1 MRIDIIKE
9 ATQNIVE
16 AAMKGKDEAKIDITD
31 LFVTPE
37 EENEVIVFLING
49 MGILSH
55 VYIDN
60 QTKRRMIYLG
70 WSHIAWLFDED

>member
-9 ATQNIVE
+9 ATQNIIE
-16 AAMKGKDEAKIDITD
+16 ASMKGKDEAKIDITD

-37 EENEVIVFLING
+37 EEREVTVFLING

-60 QTKRRMIYLG
+60 QTKRRMIHLG